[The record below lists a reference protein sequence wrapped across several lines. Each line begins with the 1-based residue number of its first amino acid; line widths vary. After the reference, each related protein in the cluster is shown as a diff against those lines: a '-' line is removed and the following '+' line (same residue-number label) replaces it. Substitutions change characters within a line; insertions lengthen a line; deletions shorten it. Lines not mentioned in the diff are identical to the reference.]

1 MIRRDTTASDTKQ
14 RNAAHVIRFAPRL
27 TPRFMLVAVA
37 LAALILAPL
46 AARLLSNQYLLSLA
60 TTATIFAL
68 AAVSLQLIV
77 GQGGLVSFGHAA
89 FLGIGAYAPLILG
102 VAGWPDAAQSIPV
115 AMLASAGFA
124 LATGAVAL
132 RTRGVTFIM
141 ITLAFAQM
149 AYFVAGALAAFG
161 GDDGAPLDRPLLFG
175 TPALSNPTAFH
186 ALALTLLV
194 AMALLLRRLV
204 ASPFGRALAAA
215 RQSELRAIACG
226 INVTRLR
233 LVAYTIAGA
242 LCGLAGWLLGVHSEF
257 VSPAFMEWRNSGE
270 LLVMV
275 ILGGAAT
282 PEGAALG
289 AVGFILIEEISSG
302 LTDHWRLLAG
312 PAIVLF
318 VLLRRRTPRL
328 A

>member
-1 MIRRDTTASDTKQ
+1 VGRDEA
-14 RNAAHVIRFAPRL
+14 RVIRAV
-27 TPRFMLVAVA
+27 LVIVA
-37 LAALILAPL
+37 LAALVLAPV
-46 AARLLSNQYLLSLA
+46 AASALGNQYLLSLA

-89 FLGIGAYAPLILG
+89 FLGIGAYAALILG
-102 VAGWPDAAQSIPV
+102 AAGWDDAVVSVPAAMV
-115 AMLASAGFA
+115 AAGGFA

-149 AYFVAGALAAFG
+149 AYFVAGALSAFG
-161 GDDGAPLDRPLLFG
+161 GDDGAPLDRPSLIG
-175 TPALSNPTAFH
+175 TGVLSNHVAFH
-186 ALALTLLV
+186 AV
-194 AMALLLRRLV
+194 AVACLMGAVLLLRGLA
-204 ASPFGRALAAA
+204 ASPFGRALAAS
-215 RQSELRAIACG
+215 RQSEMRATGCG
-226 INVTRLR
+226 IDVTRVR

-242 LCGLAGWLLGVHSEF
+242 VDGLAGWLLGVHSEF
-257 VSPAFMEWRNSGE
+257 VSPAFMDWRNSGE

-289 AVGFILIEEISSG
+289 AVGFILIEEVSSG
-302 LTDHWRLLAG
+302 VTEHWRLIVG

-318 VLLRRRTPRL
+318 VLLRRRR
-328 A
+328 AFA